1 MNRRI
6 MKPHNG
12 KWNASKYK
20 ILSTLILMD
29 GPATCAF
36 IAHWTGIPV
45 KSVWK
50 DIWRYHKVHYVRHVG
65 NSRPYRYRITAK
77 GRRFVSLMRVLWL
90 IDAKRLDNELA
101 EHYKKVRQREIE
113 EFRARLDVSN
123 RNIPGE

>member
-1 MNRRI
+1 MSNKVRFDGGQNMNRRI

-50 DIWRYHKVHYVRHVG
+50 DIWRY
-65 NSRPYRYRITAK
+65 RYRITAK

-90 IDAKRLDNELA
+90 IDTKRLDNELA